1 MEAVAFERSP
11 WALETRNLGKEFLGF
26 KAVTDVNLKVRRGT
40 IHALIGPNGAG
51 KTTMFNLLTRF
62 TPSTSGSI
70 FLDGRDITGDPPAKV
85 ARAGMIRSFQISAIF
100 PELTVLD
107 NVKIALQAKHGLAH
121 KALTGSRATRHLDEP
136 AMALLDQ
143 LGLAGSASLVARDL
157 PYGQRRSVELATTLA
172 MDPRV
177 MLLDEPTQGMGV
189 EDVEAVAALIRKVAV
204 NRTVVIVEHNLKV
217 VASLSDQVTV
227 LARGSVLAEGS
238 YADIS
243 KDSRV
248 LTAYIGADH
257 AG

>member
-1 MEAVAFERSP
+1 
-11 WALETRNLGKEFLGF
+11 
-26 KAVTDVNLKVRRGT
+26 
-40 IHALIGPNGAG
+40 
-51 KTTMFNLLTRF
+51 
-62 TPSTSGSI
+62 
-70 FLDGRDITGDPPAKV
+70 
-85 ARAGMIRSFQISAIF
+85 
-100 PELTVLD
+100 
-107 NVKIALQAKHGLAH
+107 
-121 KALTGSRATRHLDEP
+121 
-136 AMALLDQ
+136 MALLDQ

>member
-1 MEAVAFERSP
+1 MKEVASERSP

-26 KAVTDVNLKVRRGT
+26 KAVAEVNLKVRRGT

-62 TPSTSGSI
+62 TPPTTGSI
-70 FLDGRDITGDPPAKV
+70 FLDGRDITAESPAKV

-107 NVKIALQAKHGLAH
+107 NVKIALQSKHGLAH
-121 KALTGSRATRHLDEP
+121 KALAGASATRHLDEP
-136 AMALLDQ
+136 AMTLLDE
-143 LGLAGSASLVARDL
+143 LGLADSASLVARDL

-189 EDVEAVAALIRKVAV
+189 EDVEAVAALIRKVAAK
-204 NRTVVIVEHNLKV
+204 RTVVIVEHNLKV
-217 VASLSDQVTV
+217 VASLSDQVSV

-238 YADIS
+238 YAEIS
-243 KDSRV
+243 RDARV